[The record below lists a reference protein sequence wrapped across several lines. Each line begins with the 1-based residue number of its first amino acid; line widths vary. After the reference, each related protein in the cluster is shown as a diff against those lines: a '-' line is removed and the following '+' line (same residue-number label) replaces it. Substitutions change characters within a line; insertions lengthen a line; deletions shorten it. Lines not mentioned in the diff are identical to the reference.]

1 MTPMNTMLKSDEF
14 DTWLSNLQDRVAK
27 ARIVQRI
34 RAAELGHFGDTKP
47 VGEGVHEMRV
57 HVGPGYRL
65 YYTRRAEQV
74 YWLLSGGDKSTQR
87 RDIEQAI
94 QMARHITERTP

>member
-1 MTPMNTMLKSDEF
+1 MNTMLKSDEF
-14 DTWLSNLQDRVAK
+14 DAWLSSLQDRIAK

-34 RAAELGHFGDTKP
+34 RAAEFGHFGDTKP
-47 VGEGVHEMRV
+47 VGAGVHEMRV

-65 YYTRRAEQV
+65 YYTRRAGQV
-74 YWLLSGGDKSTQR
+74 YWLLLGGDKSTQR

-94 QMARHITERTP
+94 QMARHITEKAP

>member
-1 MTPMNTMLKSDEF
+1 MYTILKSDEF
-14 DTWLSNLQDRVAK
+14 DAWLSALKDRVGK
-27 ARIVQRI
+27 ARIVHRI
-34 RAAELGHFGDTKP
+34 RAAEAGHFGDTKP

-65 YYTRRAEQV
+65 YYTRRGSLV
-74 YWLLSGGDKSTQR
+74 YWLLLGGDKSSQP

-94 QMARHITERTP
+94 RMASDLKE